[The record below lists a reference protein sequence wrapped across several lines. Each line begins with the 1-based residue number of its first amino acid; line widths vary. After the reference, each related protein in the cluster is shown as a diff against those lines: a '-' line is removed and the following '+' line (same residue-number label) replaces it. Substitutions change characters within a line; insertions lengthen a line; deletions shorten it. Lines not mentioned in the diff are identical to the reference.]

1 MVVGGVEV
9 SDYNKG
15 NKNKLKETK
24 SEGQEDWKSP
34 CWCRRKSEFTLK
46 WITSLCILIRS
57 VLTSFTARQK
67 SDLMSKAHI
76 YHT

>member
-15 NKNKLKETK
+15 NKYKLRERERARERKT
-24 SEGQEDWKSP
+24 GRVHDG
-34 CWCRRKSEFTLK
+34 CWCRRKCEFTLK

-57 VLTSFTARQK
+57 VAVTPNLVH
-67 SDLMSKAHI
+67 SKTEI
-76 YHT
+76 